1 VRIFDRIAG
10 GESVFGKLALRE
22 EIDEQ
27 IDQTGALSN
36 TRIRKYVH
44 HAMRV
49 VCDDAASYVQVNPR
63 KKFDIENGDFGPLRP
78 QHNLIW
84 FEWKSKV
91 AIWTSSGISLADV
104 FNVACI
110 ADSVVGVDG
119 QTDTILWLIA
129 PDGDG
134 DLAVVPYAM
143 RLLIDNDGR
152 IVNKASVRDMAHLAS
167 LAVDLEVDPDEF
179 DVLIQIYEALF
190 DVPLLAIGW
199 MNCKNLTLEDV
210 KIPEHTQRR
219 RRKNRQPI
227 GLDYRQIKVMPDKR
241 KKSGTTSSHE
251 DPQPQPLHMV
261 RGHFKTFT
269 AEKPLLGR
277 IVGTFWWSHQLRG
290 VEEMGR
296 INHEYHTTAMGKQ

>member
-1 VRIFDRIAG
+1 MRIFDRIAG
-10 GESVFGKLALRE
+10 GESVYGQI
-22 EIDEQ
+22 IDHPDLPKKATLELNE
-27 IDQTGALSN
+27 TNS
-36 TRIRKYVH
+36 RIRKFVNSS
-44 HAMRV
+44 MRIV
-49 VCDDAASYVQVNPR
+49 IDDANEYVLANR
-63 KKFDIENGDFGPLRP
+63 KSWDTRRDCGPLRP
-78 QHNLIW
+78 QHDSIW
-84 FEWKSKV
+84 FEYKTNMDAYSPETGYTVFEDMPV
-91 AIWTSSGISLADV
+91 AILANSIQLENGITDFVLQGLTVDRGGITLFPCAMLIKVDQHGEVLQEIRSLQIREDLQQMV
-104 FNVACI
+104 EYQNISKDELVRTY
-110 ADSVVGVDG
+110 DYLSVP
-119 QTDTILWLIA
+119 A
-129 PDGDG
+129 
-134 DLAVVPYAM
+134 
-143 RLLIDNDGR
+143 
-152 IVNKASVRDMAHLAS
+152 
-167 LAVDLEVDPDEF
+167 
-179 DVLIQIYEALF
+179 
-190 DVPLLAIGW
+190 LLAIGW